1 MTDATLIRSTWQAPL
16 SAFAGSFTRRLRI
29 IGPGRPESE
38 LRKPVATSVGLGAKI
53 GADHERL
60 EKRRVPLTG
69 GLIAAAGR
77 LRSASL
83 TGAFSTRSDSSGI
96 RRRSEAGRGSHPNHA
111 G

>member
-1 MTDATLIRSTWQAPL
+1 MLWLNQRGLDLRCV
-16 SAFAGSFTRRLRI
+16 RL
-29 IGPGRPESE
+29 RPESE
-38 LRKPVATSVGLGAKI
+38 LRKPVATSVGLGAEI

-83 TGAFSTRSDSSGI
+83 TGAFSTRSEERARILDRVRQI
-96 RRRSEAGRGSHPNHA
+96 RTEIERGEQSDGGPP
-111 G
+111 